1 MKIAII
7 GAGNMGGALADGLL
21 KAGFVEGG
29 DLIVSCPTIAKL
41 SRFAQQGATVTANNR
56 EAVEKADVVI
66 IAVKPWLVEQVLGEL
81 DTTGKSVVSVAA
93 GITLNQLTHWTA
105 PDTDLWL
112 AIPNIAASEMASMT
126 FLVEGRTTGKADV
139 KAMFDAIGDT
149 IVCEEKQLSAGTT
162 LASCG
167 IAYAMRYIRAASEG
181 GVELGFRATEALRIV
196 MQTLYGSVKLL
207 EATGLHPE
215 QLVDH
220 VTTAGGLA
228 IRGLNEMECAGFSSS
243 VIRGLKAGQSK

>member
-7 GAGNMGGALADGLL
+7 GVGSMGGAIGDGLL
-21 KAGFVEGG
+21 KAGFVRAQ
-29 DLIVSCPTIAKL
+29 DLIMSNPSSGKL
-41 SRFAQQGATVTANNR
+41 QRFAEQGASVTSDNSQA
-56 EAVEKADVVI
+56 ASLSDVMI
-66 IAVKPWLVEQVLGEL
+66 IAVKPWMVEQVLGEL
-81 DTTGKSVVSVAA
+81 DTTGKTVVSVAA
-93 GITLNQLTHWTA
+93 GITLNQLKHWTA
-105 PDTDLWL
+105 EDADLWL

-139 KAMFDAIGDT
+139 KALFDAIGDT
-149 IVCEEKQLSAGTT
+149 ILCEEKQLSAGTT

-181 GVELGFRATEALRIV
+181 GVELGFRAAEALRIV
-196 MQTLYGSVKLL
+196 MQTMNGSIKLL

-215 QLVDH
+215 QLVDR

-243 VIRGLKAGQSK
+243 VIRGLKAGQ

>member
-7 GAGNMGGALADGLL
+7 GTGSMGGAVGEGLL
-21 KAGFVEGG
+21 KAAFVESRS
-29 DLIVSCPTIAKL
+29 LIMSNPSEAKL
-41 SRFAQQGATVTANNR
+41 QRFAQMGAVITSDNSHA
-56 EAVEKADVVI
+56 ASLADVII
-66 IAVKPWLVEQVLGEL
+66 IAVKPWLVEQVLSEF
-81 DTTGKSVVSVAA
+81 DTTGKTVVSVAA
-93 GITLNQLTHWTA
+93 GITLNQLKHWTA

-112 AIPNIAASEMASMT
+112 AIPNIAASERASMT
-126 FLVEGRTTGKADV
+126 FLVEGCNTGKADV
-139 KAMFDAIGDT
+139 KALFDAIGDT
-149 IVCEEKQLSAGTT
+149 ILCEEKQLSAGTT

-181 GVELGFRATEALRIV
+181 GVELGFRAADALRIV
-196 MQTLYGSVKLL
+196 MQTLNGSIKLL
-207 EATGLHPE
+207 DATGLHPE
-215 QLVDH
+215 QLVDR